1 MLWTTSPASFAYS
14 LKRANRSR
22 YALTRQEASVTMI
35 AALTPTEWLAGM
47 EKQIA
52 AVAALMQL
60 VDSPTP
66 GKPDP
71 VKYGRA
77 YVHLDFR
84 TFQSGMA
91 PGGDGGLVAPEGQR

>member
-47 EKQIA
+47 EKQSERPA
-52 AVAALMQL
+52 
-60 VDSPTP
+60 
-66 GKPDP
+66 
-71 VKYGRA
+71 
-77 YVHLDFR
+77 
-84 TFQSGMA
+84 
-91 PGGDGGLVAPEGQR
+91 